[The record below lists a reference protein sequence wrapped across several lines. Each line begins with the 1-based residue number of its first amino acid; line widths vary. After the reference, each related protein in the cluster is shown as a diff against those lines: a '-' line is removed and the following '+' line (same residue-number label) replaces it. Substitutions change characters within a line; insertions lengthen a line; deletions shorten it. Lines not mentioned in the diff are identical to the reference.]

1 MAALRGI
8 QHDREVHS
16 GGPPSFEGEIMFK
29 HLRLGARLSAGLSA
43 LTAIVFKAPP
53 ATAPATV
60 PDPAHQAAIHSLK
73 HSVNSLIH
81 IMGDLLQET
90 NVLIRAAI
98 AGELDEG
105 GWQLLVAGARV
116 LDAVMLPL
124 SEAVAVM
131 GEMEKGKLAEFV
143 HGDRKAQ
150 LEGFKNTVNDT
161 TAKLARVIADVRSA
175 TEALPAVAAP
185 GPAGAAPL
193 PARQELAATAQ
204 AVSGKAEQL
213 QRLMDTLQAGSAR
226 SVADAQQ
233 ATVLALRRAQAAR
246 PDAAADASPHLP
258 D

>member
-1 MAALRGI
+1 
-8 QHDREVHS
+8 
-16 GGPPSFEGEIMFK
+16 MFK
-29 HLRLGARLSAGLSA
+29 STRLRARISAGLAA
-43 LTAIVFKAPP
+43 LHAIVFKAPAAPP
-53 ATAPATV
+53 AAAAPS
-60 PDPAHQAAIHSLK
+60 HQAAILSLK

-90 NVLIRAAI
+90 NILIRAAI

-116 LDAVMLPL
+116 LDAVMQPL

-131 GEMEKGKLAEFV
+131 GEMEKSTHAEFM

-175 TEALPAVAAP
+175 TDALPGAVAI
-185 GPAGAAPL
+185 GPASAGHI
-193 PARQELAATAQ
+193 PAQQELAATAQ
-204 AVSGKAEQL
+204 AMSGKAEQL
-213 QRLMDTLQAGSAR
+213 QRLMDALQAGSAR
-226 SVADAQQ
+226 SEAAAQE
-233 ATVLALRRAQAAR
+233 ATMQALRRAQAAAR
-246 PDAAADASPHLP
+246 PDAAADVSPRLP